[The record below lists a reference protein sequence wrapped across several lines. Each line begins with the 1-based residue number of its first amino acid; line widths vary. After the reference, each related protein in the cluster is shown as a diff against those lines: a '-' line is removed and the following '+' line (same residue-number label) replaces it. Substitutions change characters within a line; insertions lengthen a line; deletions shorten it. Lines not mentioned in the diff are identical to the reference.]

1 MEKQEDLIYNLPK
14 KIPFGCWEGLR
25 EPHQF
30 NVGLN
35 NLIFLNLTS
44 LLDIN
49 SEINLLRVYAKE
61 EHNSELLFDGDSMS
75 SNTPEKQ
82 LERIEKS
89 FQILD
94 SKDIFIREKVKSRK
108 NFFSF
113 LDLHSFWGECFSGI
127 VILKAVE
134 VGQISPMVLQRD
146 LVLPKNVKLVP
157 AKMAYQIAFLLSHCM
172 TENFMKVFDLYRILI
187 MNEPLEKIDKNDD
200 ALIVEVSPPR
210 KKHGTGPVKA
220 RIELS
225 LFENP
230 YSINRGDGLC
240 FLCFD
245 STY

>member
-1 MEKQEDLIYNLPK
+1 MEKQDLINNLPQ
-14 KIPFGCWEGLR
+14 KIPFGCWGGLS
-25 EPHQF
+25 EPYQF
-30 NVGLN
+30 DVGLN
-35 NLIFLNLTS
+35 NLIFLNLTG

-49 SEINLLRVYAKE
+49 SDINLLRVYAQE
-61 EHNSELLFDGDSMS
+61 EHNSELLLDGDSMS

-94 SKDIFIREKVKSRK
+94 SKNIFIHERIKLRK
-108 NFFSF
+108 EFFSF
-113 LDLHSFWGECFSGI
+113 LNLHSFWGEGFSGI

-134 VGQISPMVLQRD
+134 VGQISPMALQRD
-146 LVLPKNVKLVP
+146 LVLPEKVKLVP

-200 ALIVEVSPPR
+200 SLIMELSPSR
-210 KKHGTGPVKA
+210 KKRNTKA
-220 RIELS
+220 QIELA
-225 LFENP
+225 LFKNP
-230 YSINRGDGLC
+230 YSINKGDGLC